1 MKNLAHWLRKAPQ
14 PVALL
19 ADAQR
24 IEVPKSA
31 RAWRDLV
38 ATIASLEPTKLT
50 ALDGQG
56 NVLRSIVLESDDAT
70 AQPSAASNEM
80 SDLQLFAKLLA
91 EGYQHGMKANQPL
104 VDSAMGFVEKQAQAS
119 QKKDTEIERLRALV
133 HKQQLQIIELT
144 GTPAAD
150 GDDSILGTM
159 LAAVAQAGAAGAGP
173 LANLSQIKPSGA
185 GAKK

>member
-1 MKNLAHWLRKAPQ
+1 LKNLSHWLRKAPQ

-19 ADAQR
+19 ADGQR

-38 ATIASLEPTKLT
+38 ATIESLEPSKLT
-50 ALDGQG
+50 ALDGQR
-56 NVLRSIVLESDDAT
+56 NVLRSIALESDDT
-70 AQPSAASNEM
+70 AQPAAASNEM

-119 QKKDTEIERLRALV
+119 HKKDVEIERLRGII
-133 HKQQLQIIELT
+133 HKQNLQILELS
-144 GTPAAD
+144 GAPASD
-150 GDDSILGTM
+150 GDESLLGSILAG
-159 LAAVAQAGAAGAGP
+159 VAQASAASGGNP
-173 LANLSQIKPSGA
+173 LANVAPIKPGA
-185 GAKK
+185 TKK

>member
-1 MKNLAHWLRKAPQ
+1 MKNLSHWLRKAPQ

-38 ATIASLEPTKLT
+38 ATIESLEPTKLT

-104 VDSAMGFVEKQAQAS
+104 VDSAMQFVERQSVAS
-119 QKKDTEIERLRALV
+119 AKKDTEIERLRSII
-133 HKQQLQIIELT
+133 HKQNLQIIELT
-144 GTPAAD
+144 GAPTSD
-150 GDDSILGTM
+150 GEESLLGSILAG
-159 LAAVAQAGAAGAGP
+159 VAQASASGP
-173 LANLSQIKPSGA
+173 LANLATIKPGA